1 MPDEPTKTPKFQT
14 VQPRIPGVPVRA
26 EGKSATR
33 GRTSVLPASYIWA
46 AGGGTILV
54 VVIAIL
60 WWARGTT
67 RAVAPPPPPPQTV
80 AGPTPSRPAEI
91 IPVAPGVIG
100 TTSELADAWSA
111 KKFLY
116 HYPNGDTFPALL
128 VRLPGD
134 SYWAISL
141 RQPFDSCDLEFADV
155 EKLRT
160 DYNVIAKHPMV
171 GDPCTHTVYDL
182 ARYGNGPNGLV
193 RGAVIAG
200 LAVRPPLAIEVEVQ
214 GQEIV
219 ASRSE

>member
-1 MPDEPTKTPKFQT
+1 MPEEPNKTPKFEAA
-14 VQPRIPGVPVRA
+14 QPRIPGVPVRDPR
-26 EGKSATR
+26 KSAR
-33 GRTSVLPASYIWA
+33 GGQFPSSYIWA
-46 AGGGTILV
+46 GGGGAILV

-60 WWARGTT
+60 WWAHGTT
-67 RAVAPPPPPPQTV
+67 RAVAPAAPPPQT
-80 AGPTPSRPAEI
+80 AASPAPSRPVET
-91 IPVAPGVIG
+91 IPVAPGVIA
-100 TTSELADAWSA
+100 TTSDLKDAWSV

-141 RQPFDSCDLEFADV
+141 REQFDSCDLEFADV
-155 EKLRT
+155 NKLRT

-182 ARYGNGPNGLV
+182 ERYGNGPNGLV
-193 RGAVIAG
+193 RGAVVAG

-214 GQEIV
+214 GHEIV